1 MKTKILLVDDEKDFV
16 DALATRLEI
25 RNFEVSIAYSGES
38 ALGIFEKVT
47 IDIVVLDVQMPGL
60 SGVET
65 LLRIKE
71 MAPLAQVIMLTGNAT
86 VENAIKGMKNG
97 AYDFLMKPIDIDTFE
112 EKLNEALKIKKE
124 HDDRIRKAEVDNIL
138 NRHGW

>member
-16 DALATRLEI
+16 DALAKRLEI